1 MLMARQYGYDLTGI
15 TYGEDG
21 KDITATFA
29 NGESV
34 QGTLIIGC
42 DGPRSKVR
50 ETLLGHEKGDVTPME
65 IVHSN
70 VAIVYHDAE
79 KAKFVRSAHPVF
91 SLMVHP
97 SLLTFIASLYPPLDY
112 RYQY

>member
-1 MLMARQYGYDLTGI
+1 ML
-15 TYGEDG
+15 
-21 KDITATFA
+21 
-29 NGESV
+29 
-34 QGTLIIGC
+34 GC

-50 ETLLGHEKGDVTPME
+50 ETLLGHEEGGVTPME

-79 KAKFVRSAHPVF
+79 KAKFVRSAHPIF

-97 SLLTFIASLYPPLDY
+97 SLLSFIASLYSPPH
-112 RYQY
+112 YQCQY

>member
-1 MLMARQYGYDLTGI
+1 MLTVRQYGYDLTGVI
-15 TYGEDG
+15 YGEDG
-21 KDITATFA
+21 KGVAATFA

-42 DGPRSKVR
+42 DGARSKVR
-50 ETLLGHEKGDVTPME
+50 EILLGHEKGDVTPME

-70 VAIVYHDAE
+70 VAIVYDDAE

-91 SLMVHP
+91 SCMVHP
-97 SLLTFIASLYPPLDY
+97 SVLSFIASLYSPPH
-112 RYQY
+112 YQYHQ